1 MAADVADSVDL
12 AWESESI
19 PDDAVLYMR
28 AHRQYFRGG
37 ILQPGVFRDQ
47 QSAMSTEWQKYCDTP
62 QEARSRAKEPKDNAI
77 ISLIVG
83 DVRGIQGL
91 TVVHTPDPERL
102 NRAHVDVVGA
112 KTDKVRS
119 ELLVICDVVLPL
131 EDVNQVGGDS

>member
-1 MAADVADSVDL
+1 MAIDVDDGVALV
-12 AWESESI
+12 WESESI

-37 ILQPGVFRDQ
+37 TLQPGVFRDQ
-47 QSAMSTEWQKYCDTP
+47 QGAMSTEWQKYCGTP
-62 QEARSRAKEPKDNAI
+62 QEARSRAKEPKDNAV

-91 TVVHTPDPERL
+91 AVVHTPNPERL

-112 KTDKVRS
+112 KTDRVRS
-119 ELLVICDVVLPL
+119 ELLMICDVVLPL
-131 EDVNQVGGDS
+131 EDVN